1 MKIKFFV
8 LHFLFCFSIVIN
20 NTFAESITLN
30 INQTDSLF
38 LINNYSLLASKFNIQ
53 ASKALELQAELY
65 PNPNLSIGF
74 NSFAFDNSKFLNV
87 SNLGQRA
94 FSIDQLIILGGK
106 RDNLIDI
113 SKENTK
119 TAQLQF
125 EDLIRNLKYQIHISF
140 YTLQSQ
146 NILLKNY
153 NSQLLLLDTIIESFE
168 VQAIK
173 GNIPMKDVI
182 RLKSTYLKINN
193 DNAELAQKNNEEI
206 KIFQILLQD
215 SRNITPLIDENEFNK
230 YTLEPQFDNL
240 LSLALANRPDK
251 KMVDQ
256 SITLSNLNLNFQESM
271 AIPDLSLNLTLDHNG
286 GYFQDQILFGL
297 SLPLPI
303 WNRNQGNIE
312 SAKQIQS
319 VSNYQ
324 AKQKTVEVSAEIQ
337 EAYSNMKRSIFEYK
351 KAKKLYTN
359 DFEVV
364 LNGEADN
371 FQKRNISLIEFV
383 DFIESY
389 NDAIAEIQRIYIQL
403 VTSAEKI
410 NYLTAFNVY

>member
-1 MKIKFFV
+1 MKFRTFYFCCILIFAFA
-8 LHFLFCFSIVIN
+8 LQFLYSEDN
-20 NTFAESITLN
+20 YLN

-38 LINNYSLLASKFNIQ
+38 LSNNYALLASKFNIQ

-65 PNPNLSIGF
+65 PNPNLSMSF

-87 SNLGQRA
+87 NKLGQRA
-94 FSIDQLIILGGK
+94 FSIDQLILLGGK
-106 RDNLIDI
+106 HSSLIDI
-113 SKENTK
+113 AKENSK

-125 EDLIRNLKYQIHISF
+125 EDVIRNLKYQIHISF

-153 NSQLLLLDTIIESFE
+153 NSQLLLLDTIITSFQ
-168 VQAIK
+168 VQANK
-173 GNIPMKDVI
+173 GNIPMKDVV

-193 DNAELAQKNNEEI
+193 DNAELAQRNNEEI
-206 KIFQILLQD
+206 KKLKILLQD
-215 SRNITPLIDENEFNK
+215 SRNITPLIDENVFNK
-230 YTLEPQFDNL
+230 YTVEPQLENL

-251 KMVDQ
+251 KIVDQ
-256 SITLSNLNLNFQESM
+256 TITLSKLNLNFQESM
-271 AIPDLSLNLTLDHNG
+271 AIPDVSFNLTLDHNG

-297 SLPLPI
+297 SVPIPI

-312 SAKQIQS
+312 SAKQMQTVSEYQS
-319 VSNYQ
+319 
-324 AKQKTVEVSAEIQ
+324 KQKKVEVTAEIQ
-337 EAYSNMKRSIFEYK
+337 EAYANMKRSIFEYN

-359 DFEVV
+359 DFEIV
-364 LNGEADN
+364 LNGESDN

-389 NDAIAEIQRIYIQL
+389 NDAIAEFQRIYVQL